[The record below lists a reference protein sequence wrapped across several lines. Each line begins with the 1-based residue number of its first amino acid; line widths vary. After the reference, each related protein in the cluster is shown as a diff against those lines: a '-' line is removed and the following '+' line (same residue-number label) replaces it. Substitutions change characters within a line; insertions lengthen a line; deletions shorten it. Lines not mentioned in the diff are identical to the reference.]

1 MNENTIN
8 TGNHYHKIKITENL
22 VGENLDPALIATL
35 YDLDPLLLQALKK
48 ILMAGKRGLKNRE
61 DDLIGALSSID
72 RQLKIDKLFL
82 EKEKEKPF
90 EFLKKETDYLNTLD
104 ISLYPEFEKDKE
116 INSEPSF
123 LVEEFVKLI
132 EKLLND

>member
-90 EFLKKETDYLNTLD
+90 EFLKKETNYLNTLD
-104 ISLYPEFEKDKE
+104 
-116 INSEPSF
+116 
-123 LVEEFVKLI
+123 
-132 EKLLND
+132 LLFIQNLKKIKK

>member
-1 MNENTIN
+1 
-8 TGNHYHKIKITENL
+8 
-22 VGENLDPALIATL
+22 
-35 YDLDPLLLQALKK
+35 
-48 ILMAGKRGLKNRE
+48 MAGKRGLKNRE
-61 DDLIGALSSID
+61 DDLIGAMSSID

-90 EFLKKETDYLNTLD
+90 EFLKKKTDYLNTLD
-104 ISLYPEFEKDKE
+104 ISFYPEFEKDKE

>member
-61 DDLIGALSSID
+61 DDLIGAISSID

-82 EKEKEKPF
+82 QKEKKTIWVSEK
-90 EFLKKETDYLNTLD
+90 K
-104 ISLYPEFEKDKE
+104 
-116 INSEPSF
+116 
-123 LVEEFVKLI
+123 KLI
-132 EKLLND
+132 I